1 MDGEEDWVRPTLRVR
16 VACLLCL
23 ALTGTAAAQTTTP
36 YIPASAATVLERLP
50 STSDPRVRQFAV
62 LKSRARAA
70 PNDVGAVVALA
81 RAYVGYGRDTGDARY
96 LGRAQAVI
104 GPLLLRRPPPDD
116 ALLVAATIFQ
126 SRHQFIESRRLLD
139 GLVRRRPDHAQ
150 AWLTLSSVAL
160 VQGDM
165 AVGRSACGHLLRS
178 AGVLVTAGCSTAW
191 ATVNGHAKDSLDTLD
206 RLLALEPSAPPD
218 ILAWVHGLQADAARY
233 SGQSAR
239 AEAEFRNALLYA
251 PGDNFLLA
259 DYADFLLDAGRPAD
273 ALALVKDYSQ
283 SDTSF
288 LRQALAES
296 ALGLPV
302 ARAHVATMASRFHDL
317 EQRGDSRLYG
327 REEARFA
334 LVLQHDA
341 ARALR
346 LAQGNWTIQRAP
358 EDIRIFL
365 EAALDAGQPAAA
377 RGVLAYIAQT
387 RFEDPRTLVL
397 AAKVSAAL
405 AAQAGKSAAPAAS
418 AVKSAP
424 AAKAKP

>member
-1 MDGEEDWVRPTLRVR
+1 MDGEEDGVRPKVPMRL
-16 VACLLCL
+16 AALLCL
-23 ALTGTAAAQTTTP
+23 ALAGSTAAQSTTP

-70 PNDVGAVVALA
+70 PNDAGAAVALA

-104 GPLLLRRPPPDD
+104 APLLLRHPPPDD

-165 AVGRSACGHLLRS
+165 AVGRSACGHLVRS

-191 ATVNGHAKDSLDTLD
+191 ATVNGHAKDSLATLD
-206 RLLALEPSAPPD
+206 RLLALEPNAPPD

-233 SGQSAR
+233 SGQSGR
-239 AEAEFRNALLYA
+239 AEAEFRNALRYA

-288 LRQALAES
+288 LRQVLAES

-302 ARAHVATMASRFHDL
+302 ARAHIATMASRFHDL

-334 LVLQHDA
+334 LVLQHDP

-365 EAALDAGQPAAA
+365 EAALAAGQPAAA

-387 RFEDPRTLVL
+387 RFEDPRTQAL
-397 AAKVSAAL
+397 AAKVSAAI
-405 AAQAGKSAAPAAS
+405 AATTPGAP
-418 AVKSAP
+418 SAP
-424 AAKAKP
+424 AATPKPAAKPAP